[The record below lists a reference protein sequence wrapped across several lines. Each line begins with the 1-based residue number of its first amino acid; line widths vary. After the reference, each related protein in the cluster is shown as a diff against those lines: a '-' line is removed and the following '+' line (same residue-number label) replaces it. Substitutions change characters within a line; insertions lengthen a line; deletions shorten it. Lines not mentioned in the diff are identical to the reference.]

1 MRKRWSGG
9 GAGELMRTFASIFS
23 SHLRP
28 GITCMAS
35 YPRPWGR
42 KIALHVLQ
50 AEERG
55 RRHQRHPPRKR
66 DRTSQSHDYSP
77 IALSLMPRNASSSS
91 GGVSR
96 ALPNSPGRG
105 TSNSRAAAG
114 GGARAAGRTR
124 AVPAATQAAAGTV
137 VRWTRSQEER
147 LAEWLCQREASGI
160 AKNFAILKGGRK
172 TEASQKCIKEL
183 KLLQEEPQLT
193 ERKVADKFTKM
204 VDRYKDVVKELD
216 QSGGG
221 VGAEDDERPY
231 KGQGARAGDTIQCQY
246 SSSSVYEMHSAN
258 APFRRPQRTFIEPAI
273 GTMSSTR

>member
-1 MRKRWSGG
+1 
-9 GAGELMRTFASIFS
+9 
-23 SHLRP
+23 
-28 GITCMAS
+28 MAS

-42 KIALHVLQ
+42 KRAIHVLQ

-55 RRHQRHPPRKR
+55 RRQQRHPPRKH
-66 DRTSQSHDYSP
+66 DRTSQKHDYSP
-77 IALSLMPRNASSSS
+77 IALALMPRNVSSSS
-91 GGVSR
+91 GGASR

-114 GGARAAGRTR
+114 GGARGARRTR

-147 LAEWLCQREASGI
+147 LAEWLCRRDASGI

-172 TEASQKCIKEL
+172 TEASQKCIKQL

-231 KGQGARAGDTIQCQY
+231 KGQGARAGDTIQSYIHRTCHWY
-246 SSSSVYEMHSAN
+246 YEFDAVMGE
-258 APFRRPQRTFIEPAI
+258 RTNI
-273 GTMSSTR
+273 R